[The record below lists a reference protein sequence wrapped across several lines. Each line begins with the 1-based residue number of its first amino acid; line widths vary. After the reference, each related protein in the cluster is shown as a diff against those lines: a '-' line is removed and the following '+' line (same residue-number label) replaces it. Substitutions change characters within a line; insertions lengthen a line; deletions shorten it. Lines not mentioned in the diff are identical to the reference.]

1 MKDYQKQVVVNHN
14 DNGADLMKTAYDGTN
29 GLFSETLN
37 LTEKLSSKIEQA
49 SERVMEEREK
59 VVEEK
64 TKGAMARVDTFTDQK
79 GREINKIYG
88 DYIEGSIAES
98 FAIKTKL
105 FEERQQL
112 LSDISSMRLQLQEE
126 KMNAELEIRK
136 QRQDADLELKR
147 VKQEIADLK
156 KPSKV
161 NKFWNIF
168 CPFLGIGLGALTYVL
183 LFILV

>member
-1 MKDYQKQVVVNHN
+1 
-14 DNGADLMKTAYDGTN
+14 
-29 GLFSETLN
+29 
-37 LTEKLSSKIEQA
+37 
-49 SERVMEEREK
+49 
-59 VVEEK
+59 
-64 TKGAMARVDTFTDQK
+64 MARVDTFTDQK
-79 GREINKIYG
+79 GREINKLYG

-105 FEERQQL
+105 FEERQRL

-126 KMNAELEIRK
+126 RMNAELEIRK

-156 KPSKV
+156 KPSKIH
-161 NKFWNIF
+161 KFWNIF
-168 CPFLGIGLGALTYVL
+168 CPFLGISLGVLTYVL

>member
-14 DNGADLMKTAYDGTN
+14 GNGVDLMKTAYDGTSN
-29 GLFSETLN
+29 LFSETLD
-37 LTEKLSSKIEQA
+37 LTKELSSKIEQA
-49 SERVMEEREK
+49 SEK

-64 TKGAMARVDTFTDQK
+64 EKGAMARVDTFTDQK

-126 KMNAELEIRK
+126 KMNVELEIRK
-136 QRQDADLELKR
+136 QRQDADLELKK

-161 NKFWNIF
+161 RKFWNIF
-168 CPFLGIGLGALTYVL
+168 CPFLGIGLGVLTYVL
-183 LFILV
+183 LFVLV